1 MPEHELYMERCLQLA
16 ALGAGN
22 VAPNPMVGAVLVY
35 NHRIIGEGYHEQ
47 YGKSH
52 AEVNCIQSV
61 KIEDKHLISESV
73 LYVSLEPCAHQ
84 GKTPPC
90 ADLIIANKIPEVVI
104 GCRDPFPLVNGKG
117 IEKLVAAGVNVT
129 NGICEEQ
136 CKTMNKR
143 FFIFHNR
150 HRPYIIL
157 KWAQSSNGIIGS
169 FQQRILVTNEFTN
182 RVVHKWRS
190 QESALMVGTNTALQ
204 DDPALTTRHWPGNNP
219 VRIVVDM
226 NLTLPPYLQLF
237 DNTASTIVF
246 NTIRNSIED
255 FDTAI
260 TNSRKVW
267 YYQVTNDV
275 SIIQQVLYALY
286 QLKIQSVII
295 EGGAK
300 LIQSFVAENA
310 WDEARVI
317 TNEQLYLPDGLKA
330 PEIGAAG
337 LSFSETILS
346 DRIDYYRNISIQ

>member
-1 MPEHELYMERCLQLA
+1 MPGHELYMERCLQLA
-16 ALGAGN
+16 VIGAGN
-22 VAPNPMVGAVLVY
+22 VAPNPMVGAVLVH

-47 YGKSH
+47 YGKAH

-61 KIEDKHLISESV
+61 KSEDKHLIPESV
-73 LYVSLEPCAHQ
+73 IYVSLEPCAHQ

-90 ADLIIANKIPEVVI
+90 ADLIIASKIPEVVI

-117 IEKLVAAGVNVT
+117 IEKLMSAGIKVT

-136 CKTMNKR
+136 CKTINKR
-143 FFIFHNR
+143 FFIFHTN

-157 KWAQSSNGIIGS
+157 KWAQSCNGIIGS
-169 FQQRILVTNEFTN
+169 PLERIFITNEYTN

-190 QESALMVGTNTALQ
+190 QETALMVGTNTALQ
-204 DDPALTTRHWPGNNP
+204 DDPALTTRLWPGKNP
-219 VRIVVDM
+219 VRIVVDL

-237 DNTASTIVF
+237 DNTVSTIVF
-246 NTIRNSIED
+246 NTIRNTIED
-255 FDTAI
+255 FNTDLN
-260 TNSRKVW
+260 NSCKVW

-275 SIIQQVLYALY
+275 SIVQQVLHALY

-300 LIQSFVAENA
+300 LIQSFIAENA

-317 TNEQLYLPDGLKA
+317 TNEQLYLPQGLKA
-330 PEIGAAG
+330 PETGAAR
-337 LSFSETILS
+337 LTYSETILS
-346 DRIDYYRNISIQ
+346 DRIDYYSNVSIL